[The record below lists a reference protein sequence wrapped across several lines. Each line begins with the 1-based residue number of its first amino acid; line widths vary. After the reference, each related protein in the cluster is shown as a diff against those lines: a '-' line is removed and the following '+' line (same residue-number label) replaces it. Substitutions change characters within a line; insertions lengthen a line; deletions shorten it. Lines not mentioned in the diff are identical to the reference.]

1 MKKINL
7 TFALLI
13 QAVLTF
19 SQTYTQGCAS
29 IEKSNVLDHAKYRI
43 TYCLKFKYSNND
55 KEYNQDTRIVQIG
68 TKVVKDYSDR
78 LLHYDTLATS
88 NFKMGRPTPHLSDA
102 VFPYEIINHYSSQG
116 TLVNYRMF
124 FQLGTLRYLEQFV
137 KQNWSLTNG
146 TTITILNHKCHK
158 ATLTFGKRIYTAWY
172 APDIPIHYGP
182 YKFEG
187 LPGLIM
193 QIEDSEKKYI
203 WSITNLQNVDEP
215 IYDHIYSG
223 TKKTDSKKASATIK
237 RQFKSTNALLNAT
250 GVKRMKV
257 VSGKLV
263 EMTATDEKPIPFE
276 PIELP

>member
-1 MKKINL
+1 
-7 TFALLI
+7 
-13 QAVLTF
+13 
-19 SQTYTQGCAS
+19 
-29 IEKSNVLDHAKYRI
+29 
-43 TYCLKFKYSNND
+43 
-55 KEYNQDTRIVQIG
+55 
-68 TKVVKDYSDR
+68 
-78 LLHYDTLATS
+78 
-88 NFKMGRPTPHLSDA
+88 MGRSTPHLSDA

-124 FQLGTLRYLEQFV
+124 FQLRTLRYLEQFV

-146 TTITILNHKCHK
+146 TTITVLNHKCHK

-203 WSITNLQNVDEP
+203 WSITNLQKVDEP

>member
-13 QAVLTF
+13 QAILTF

-88 NFKMGRPTPHLSDA
+88 NFKKGRPTPHLSDA

-146 TTITILNHKCHK
+146 TTITILDHKCHK
-158 ATLTFGKRIYTAWY
+158 ATLTFGQRVYTAWY

-182 YKFEG
+182 YKFG
-187 LPGLIM
+187 LLQICRMWTNRYMTIYIAVLKRLI
-193 QIEDSEKKYI
+193 
-203 WSITNLQNVDEP
+203 
-215 IYDHIYSG
+215 
-223 TKKTDSKKASATIK
+223 
-237 RQFKSTNALLNAT
+237 
-250 GVKRMKV
+250 VK
-257 VSGKLV
+257 KLV
-263 EMTATDEKPIPFE
+263 QQLKDSLNPQM
-276 PIELP
+276 LYSMQQV

>member
-13 QAVLTF
+13 QAILTF

-88 NFKMGRPTPHLSDA
+88 NFKKGRPTPHLSDA

-146 TTITILNHKCHK
+146 TTITILDHKCHK
-158 ATLTFGKRIYTAWY
+158 ATLTFGQRVYTAWY
-172 APDIPIHYGP
+172 APDIPIH
-182 YKFEG
+182 
-187 LPGLIM
+187 
-193 QIEDSEKKYI
+193 
-203 WSITNLQNVDEP
+203 
-215 IYDHIYSG
+215 
-223 TKKTDSKKASATIK
+223 
-237 RQFKSTNALLNAT
+237 
-250 GVKRMKV
+250 
-257 VSGKLV
+257 
-263 EMTATDEKPIPFE
+263 
-276 PIELP
+276 